1 MPPGQHIASF
11 RQLNDFACNSEI
23 RGYTR
28 RWFREKQGETK
39 MSHTTT
45 RRSLRALALAS
56 VALAGITSF
65 ASPALAQTAPAA
77 DADAGV
83 PDIVVTAQRREES
96 LQDVP
101 LSIVALGS
109 EQLRNADV
117 TEASRLEQLV
127 PGLRL
132 GRSGADP
139 RPAIRG
145 IYTES
150 IQGNADPRVGF
161 YIDEIYQSRTSQTS
175 VPFVDLERVEV
186 QKGPQGTLYGRN
198 SFGGNIAISTAKPS
212 DRLEGGVNLLLGT
225 YRRVMIDGYINV
237 PISESVAVRFAGYA
251 EKRDGFIKSVTA
263 PGFADQDDKNQQY
276 FRGSLRIAPPG
287 SGLEIILRASHW
299 NDDSKGNGTFNAKA
313 IGQFVDPNFVRA
325 PGGTLNVGNATFT
338 FPNGYNG
345 RTFQGQFFPF
355 ATFRDGIVDTTING
369 VPLDLGYPVLGPYLV
384 LNDAPSK
391 QRIKSTQISAVISYD
406 ISDSLRLR
414 SITGYN
420 HFDAVRSTDN
430 DGTPANYGIG
440 YFLTKNKAFSQELQL
455 QSTGDGPLSY
465 TVGAYYL
472 NDEVPDGFLSE
483 RIRGYST
490 AGALAG
496 APGTGSYP
504 LYFGSNFTAYP
515 SSGGAV
521 VNPPTTAYITPNA
534 SDAFNPL
541 SWARSITYAAYGQV
555 SYTFN
560 DKLTVTGG
568 LRYTVDK
575 KDLRS
580 ALATP
585 GIFPAAGTY
594 LVYRPSTDFN
604 RTCDGVTAADP
615 SSTAAANVVANALTT
630 RCGQNTFKYFTY
642 RIAADYKINDDVMVY
657 ASYSTG
663 KHAGGFSYSPISNTA
678 GQPLPPYDTE
688 SVQAFEAGLKG
699 TFFDRKLQFNLAA
712 FYNIYSNLQV
722 QTSFPNPLVPNSVIT
737 LLSNGAKNK
746 SPGIDLSIVAFPIPK
761 LRLNL
766 AVNYLRSRDDPF
778 PVSVTNNGICGIVA
792 PGGTCTTN
800 PAVQLGYL
808 GGILPNPVSN
818 PELFVP
824 IRDASGAQV
833 VVGGVPQFT
842 ALGYNTPTR
851 VQNTPDISAQFGL
864 AYEFDLGEN
873 GSITP
878 EVQTLYSGN
887 YLLSRAFPNYLQ
899 NAYTKTEL
907 RITYRSADSRLS
919 LQAFVDN
926 LENVATIGRVTV
938 ASGGGF
944 SGSYAAPRTFG
955 VKIGYK
961 Y

>member
-1 MPPGQHIASF
+1 MSQNAKKLRNAMLAAVAVSALSIASPVV
-11 RQLNDFACNSEI
+11 A
-23 RGYTR
+23 
-28 RWFREKQGETK
+28 QGT
-39 MSHTTT
+39 
-45 RRSLRALALAS
+45 AAP
-56 VALAGITSF
+56 VAEEQG
-65 ASPALAQTAPAA
+65 
-77 DADAGV
+77 GV
-83 PDIVVTAQRREES
+83 QDIVVTAQRREES

-101 LSIVALGS
+101 LSIVALGRDT
-109 EQLRNADV
+109 LKNNDV

-145 IYTES
+145 ITTES

-198 SFGGNIAISTAKPS
+198 SYGGNIAISTAKPS
-212 DRLEGGVNLLLGT
+212 DRLEGGVSLTLGS
-225 YRRVMIDGYINV
+225 YRRAMVDGYVNV
-237 PISESVAVRFAGYA
+237 PLSDGIAVRLAGYA
-251 EKRDGFIKSVTA
+251 EKRDGFIKSATR
-263 PGFADQDDKNQQY
+263 PGFADQDDKNQFY
-276 FRGSLRIAPPG
+276 VRGALRIAPPG

-299 NDDSKGNGTFNAKA
+299 SDNSKGNGTFNAKA
-313 IGQFVDPNFVRA
+313 IGQFVDPKLVTA
-325 PGGTLNVGNATFT
+325 PGGTLTVGGATFT
-338 FPNGYNG
+338 FPNGFNG

-355 ATFRDGIVDTTING
+355 ATFRDGIVDATLNG
-369 VPLDLGYPVLGPYLV
+369 VPVDLGYPVLGPYTV

-391 QRIKSTQISAVISYD
+391 QRIKSTQISAIINYD
-406 ISDSLRLR
+406 IGDSIRLR

-420 HFDAVRSTDN
+420 DFDAVRSTDN

-440 YFLTKNKAFSQELQL
+440 YFLTKNKAFSQELQI
-455 QSTGDGPLSY
+455 QSTGTGPLSY
-465 TVGAYYL
+465 TVGGYYL

-490 AGALAG
+490 AGALAN
-496 APGTGSYP
+496 APGTGGYP
-504 LYFGSNFTAYP
+504 LYFGSNFTALP

-521 VNPPTTAYITPNA
+521 VNPPTSAYITPNA

-541 SWARSITYAAYGQV
+541 SWAKNVSYAAYGQL
-555 SYTFN
+555 SYTF
-560 DKLTVTGG
+560 DERLTVTGG
-568 LRYTVDK
+568 LRYTIDK

-580 ALATP
+580 ALSTP
-585 GIFPAAGTY
+585 GLALGGGY
-594 LVYRPSTDFN
+594 LVYKPSTDFN

-615 SSTAAANVVANALTT
+615 SSTATAAAVANALTT
-630 RCGQNTFKYFTY
+630 RCGKKTFKYFTY
-642 RIAADYKINDDVMVY
+642 RLAADYKVNDDVMLY

-663 KHAGGFSYSPISNTA
+663 KHSGGFSYSPISNTA
-678 GQPLPPYDTE
+678 GQPLPPYNTE
-688 SVQAFEAGLKG
+688 SVQAFEAGMKG
-699 TFFDRKLQFNLAA
+699 TFLDRKLQVNLAA
-712 FYNIYSNLQV
+712 FYNIYSDLQV

-746 SPGIDLSIVAFPIPK
+746 SPGVDLSIVAYPISK
-761 LRLNL
+761 LKLNA
-766 AVNYLRSRDDPF
+766 AVNYLHARDQPF
-778 PVSVTNNGICGIVA
+778 GVSVGNSGICGIVA

-818 PELFVP
+818 PELFAP
-824 IRDASGAQV
+824 IKDANGVQI

-851 VQNTPDISAQFGL
+851 VQNTPDITAQFGL
-864 AYEFDLGEN
+864 AYEFDLGEA
-873 GSITP
+873 GTITP
-878 EVQTLYSGN
+878 EVQTLYSGS

-899 NAYTKTEL
+899 KAYTKTEL
-907 RITYRSADSRLS
+907 RLTYRSADARLS
-919 LQAFVDN
+919 VQGFVEN
-926 LENVATIGRVTV
+926 LENEATIGRVTV

-944 SGSYAAPRTFG
+944 SGSYAAPRTYG
-955 VKIGYK
+955 IKLGYK

>member
-1 MPPGQHIASF
+1 MSLNAERLRSTMLAAVAVSALSIASPV
-11 RQLNDFACNSEI
+11 
-23 RGYTR
+23 
-28 RWFREKQGETK
+28 
-39 MSHTTT
+39 
-45 RRSLRALALAS
+45 
-56 VALAGITSF
+56 VA
-65 ASPALAQTAPAA
+65 QRTATPAA
-77 DADAGV
+77 EDQGGV
-83 PDIVVTAQRREES
+83 QDIVVTAQRREES

-101 LSIVALGS
+101 LSIVALGRDT
-109 EQLRNADV
+109 LKNNDV

-145 IYTES
+145 ITTES

-198 SFGGNIAISTAKPS
+198 SYGGNIAISTAKPS
-212 DRLEGGVNLLLGT
+212 DRLEGGVSLTLGS
-225 YRRVMIDGYINV
+225 YRRAMVDGYVNV
-237 PISESVAVRFAGYA
+237 PFSEGIAVRLAGYA
-251 EKRDGFIKSVTA
+251 EKRDGFIKSATR
-263 PGFADQDDKNQQY
+263 PSFADQDDKNQY
-276 FRGSLRIAPPG
+276 YLRGALRIAPPG
-287 SGLEIILRASHW
+287 SGLEIILRGSHW
-299 NDDSKGNGTFNAKA
+299 SDNSRGNGTFNAKA
-313 IGQFVDPNFVRA
+313 IGQFVDPKLVTA
-325 PGGTLNVGNATFT
+325 PGGTLIIGGATFT
-338 FPNGYNG
+338 FPNGFNG

-355 ATFRDGIVDTTING
+355 ATFRDGIVDATLNG
-369 VPLDLGYPVLGPYLV
+369 VPVDLGYPVLGPYTV

-391 QRIKSTQISAVISYD
+391 QRIKSTQISAVINYD
-406 ISDSLRLR
+406 IGDTIRLR

-420 HFDAVRSTDN
+420 DFDAVRSTDN

-440 YFLTKNKAFSQELQL
+440 YFLTKNKAFSQELQI
-455 QSTGDGPLSY
+455 QSIGEGPLSY
-465 TVGAYYL
+465 TVGGYYL

-490 AGALAG
+490 AGALAN
-496 APGTGSYP
+496 APGTGGYP
-504 LYFGSNFTAYP
+504 LYFGSNFTALP

-541 SWARSITYAAYGQV
+541 SWAKNVSYAAYGQL

-560 DKLTVTGG
+560 DRLTVTGG
-568 LRYTVDK
+568 LRYTIDK

-580 ALATP
+580 ALSTP
-585 GIFPAAGTY
+585 GLALGGGY
-594 LVYRPSTDFN
+594 LVYKPSTDFN

-615 SSTAAANVVANALTT
+615 SSTATAAAVANALTT
-630 RCGQNTFKYFTY
+630 RCGQKTFKYFTY
-642 RIAADYKINDDVMVY
+642 RLAADYKVSDDVMLY

-663 KHAGGFSYSPISNTA
+663 KHSGGFSYSPISNTA
-678 GQPLPPYDTE
+678 GQPLPPYNTE
-688 SVQAFEAGLKG
+688 SVQAFEAGMKG
-699 TFFDRKLQFNLAA
+699 TFLDRKLQVNLAA
-712 FYNIYSNLQV
+712 FYNVYSDLQV

-746 SPGIDLSIVAFPIPK
+746 SPGVDLSIVAYPVPK
-761 LRLNL
+761 LKLNAAL
-766 AVNYLRSRDDPF
+766 NYLHARDQPF
-778 PVSVTNNGICGIVA
+778 GVSVGQSGICGIVA
-792 PGGTCTTN
+792 PGGTCTTR
-800 PAVQLGYL
+800 PEVGLGYL

-818 PELFVP
+818 PELFAP
-824 IRDASGAQV
+824 IKDANGVQI

-851 VQNTPDISAQFGL
+851 VQNTPDITAQFGL
-864 AYEFDLGEN
+864 AYEFDLGEA
-873 GSITP
+873 GTITP
-878 EVQTLYSGN
+878 EVQTLYSGS

-899 NAYTKTEL
+899 KAYTKTEL
-907 RITYRSADSRLS
+907 RLTYRSADARLS
-919 LQAFVDN
+919 VQAFVEN
-926 LENVATIGRVTV
+926 LENEATIGRVTV

-944 SGSYAAPRTFG
+944 SGSYAAPRTYG
-955 VKIGYK
+955 IKLGYK